1 MRNLAWV
8 DTAADLESA
17 VMEMARHR
25 SVAVDA
31 EMDSYFVY
39 HTKLCLVQISAGD
52 TDFLIDSL
60 ALEDLSP
67 LNRVFQNP
75 EIRKVVHAGEN
86 DIPYFRGRGVTFVT
100 LFDTHLAA
108 RLLDLESKSLAGLVE
123 KFFSVSLS
131 KDQQRAD
138 WRLRPLPAEQVA
150 YARDDTAYL
159 NELADILERLLAEA
173 GLRVEAEQAFANLE
187 RFEVRRKDWDPD
199 GWAKIKGARELTGPQ
214 RSALAELFGW
224 RERLASKE
232 DLALF
237 RVVGNGLLL
246 ALARKKFVHANDLK
260 AWAKSSWLTENATEL
275 VALISRAQARG
286 GIPFP
291 EVDRKR
297 HGGLDFEEEALFS
310 RLRDWRNEES
320 RRREVAPERVMS
332 NRQLKEIIKRRPRD
346 MVELSQVETL
356 EPWRCQEY
364 GEVILAILLKSG

>member
-1 MRNLAWV
+1 MRNLLWV
-8 DTAADLESA
+8 DTAEALDDA
-17 VMEMARHR
+17 VREMSRHR

-39 HTKLCLVQISAGD
+39 HTKLCLVQISAGE
-52 TDFLIDSL
+52 TDFLLDSL
-60 ALEDLSP
+60 ALDDLTP
-67 LNRVFQNP
+67 LNQVFQNP

-86 DIPYFRGRGVTFVT
+86 DIPFFRGRGVTFVT

-123 KFFSVSLS
+123 IFFSVTLS

-138 WRLRPLPAEQVA
+138 WRIRPLPEEQVA

-159 NELADILERLLAEA
+159 NELADILEVRLRDQ
-173 GLRVEAEQAFANLE
+173 GLEVEAEQAFATLE

-199 GWAKIKGARELTGPQ
+199 GWAKIKGAKELTGPQ

-246 ALARKKFVHANDLK
+246 ALARKKFVHAGDLK
-260 AWAKSSWLTENATEL
+260 AWARSPWLSDHATEL
-275 VALISRAQARG
+275 VELISRAQSRG
-286 GIPFP
+286 SIPFP
-291 EVDRKR
+291 EMGRKG
-297 HGGLDFEEEALFS
+297 HGGLDPQDEALFG

-332 NRQLKEIIKRRPRD
+332 NRQLKEIIKRRPSGLE
-346 MVELSQVETL
+346 ELKQVDGI
-356 EPWRCQEY
+356 EPWRIQEY
-364 GEVILAILLKSG
+364 GQAVLSLLKP